1 MKNRYK
7 ELAKVRGRASDL
19 DLEERVI
26 AIRRVAKVVKGGR
39 RFKLSAIVA
48 VGNKDGIVGVGI
60 GKATE
65 TQDAIRKATDQAK
78 RHLYKVNIN
87 KKGTIPHAV
96 IGKEGASKVL
106 LKPAAPGTGVI
117 ANETVRAVLELAG
130 VKNVLTKS
138 LGSNTK
144 VNMAKATL
152 NGLLSLES
160 IDKVAQKRGK
170 SIKDLVETKER
181 E

>member
-1 MKNRYK
+1 MDYK
-7 ELAKVRGRASDL
+7 YLAKVRSRVSDL
-19 DLEERVI
+19 ELEERVI
-26 AIRRVAKVVKGGR
+26 TIRRVAKVVKGGR
-39 RFKLSAIVA
+39 RFKLSAIVV
-48 VGNKDGIVGVGI
+48 VGDKKGVVGVGI
-60 GKATE
+60 GKASE
-65 TQDAIRKATDQAK
+65 TQDAIRKAVEQAK
-78 RHLYKVNIN
+78 RHLYKVKIN
-87 KKGTIPHAV
+87 KKGTIPHAIV
-96 IGKEGASKVL
+96 GKEGASKVL

-152 NGLLSLES
+152 NGLLMLEDINRVVS
-160 IDKVAQKRGK
+160 KRGK
-170 SIKDLVETKER
+170 SVVDVVEKKER